1 MTVISEMIPKI
12 NNDHSNVYNNGH
24 SELGSESF
32 WGTVLTD
39 SVSSP
44 E

>member
-1 MTVISEMIPKI
+1 MFTT
-12 NNDHSNVYNNGH
+12 YNGIGYGH